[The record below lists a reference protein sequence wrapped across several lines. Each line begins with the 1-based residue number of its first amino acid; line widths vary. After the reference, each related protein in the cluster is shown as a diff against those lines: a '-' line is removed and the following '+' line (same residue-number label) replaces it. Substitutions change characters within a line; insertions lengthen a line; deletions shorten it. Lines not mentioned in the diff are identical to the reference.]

1 LPAVEQEQAEVQVPR
16 AERGAAWWLWSW
28 IRGLLSF
35 CGDALVSPAVI
46 FADLWHRDRTLNR
59 RWLAAYLALLA
70 VVSAAGWYFVFEYR
84 AQVQSAWSVVQG
96 YSEVRTELGTLPF
109 ADAIRLYAAEH
120 DLDPALVAAVI
131 KVESSFRPEA
141 VSRAG
146 ARGLM
151 QIRPATWR
159 ELRRDSPCAGNHPPP
174 ACGEDCIFAPAANVR
189 AGSLYLRRMLTEFKG
204 NFIAA
209 FAAYNAGATAV
220 KATNPIQ
227 LPIPPFPE
235 TENYVRQVLAVWADF
250 RARAEGPSPTWAL
263 DYPGQVNFVPAGVG
277 AGLWLLLLV
286 WLVLKGRRGAG
297 WEAEI

>member
-1 LPAVEQEQAEVQVPR
+1 MREAL
-16 AERGAAWWLWSW
+16 WWGLRM
-28 IRGLLSF
+28 IRGLFAF

-46 FADLWHRDRTLNR
+46 FADLFFRDRTLNR
-59 RWLAAYLALLA
+59 RWLVAYLALLA
-70 VVSAAGWYFVFEYR
+70 VVSTAGWYFVFAYR
-84 AQVQSAWSVVQG
+84 SQVESAWTVVQSYG
-96 YSEVRTELGTLPF
+96 EIRTELSTVPY
-109 ADAIRLYAAEH
+109 ADTIRLYAAEH

-131 KVESSFRPEA
+131 RVESSFRPEA

-159 ELRRDSPCAGNHPPP
+159 ELRRDSPCAGNHLPP
-174 ACGEDCIFAPAANVR
+174 ACGEDCIFTPAANIR
-189 AGSLYLRRMLTEFKG
+189 AGSLYLRRMLNEFSG

-220 KATNPIQ
+220 RATNPIE

-235 TENYVRQVLAVWADF
+235 TENYVRQVLAVWADL
-250 RARAEGPSPTWAL
+250 RARAEGSSPTWAL
-263 DYPGQVNFVPAGVG
+263 DDRAHVNFVPAGTG
-277 AGLWLLLLV
+277 AALWLLLLV
-286 WLVLKGRRGAG
+286 WLIVKGRRGSG